1 MHRLAPG
8 TCAYVE
14 LGSVQ
19 NGQTPLPFLHEFIRH
34 LLCATQGD
42 RSCRSQSARQ
52 LLPVAL
58 ELSVEESGKQVIHPH
73 RDRED
78 GAVTPREGW
87 TVGGSDQAR
96 NEKAPG

>member
-8 TCAYVE
+8 TRARVE

-34 LLCATQGD
+34 LVCAMQGD

-58 ELSVEESGKQVIHPH
+58 ELSVEEGSKQVIHIGTE
-73 RDRED
+73 RT
-78 GAVTPREGW
+78 GL
-87 TVGGSDQAR
+87 
-96 NEKAPG
+96 